1 MVERAGLENRS
12 AERYRGF
19 ESLSLRHF
27 PVSMFCA
34 TSPHGD
40 GYWMC
45 KTGSVFDPSERKIF
59 AAGATA
65 LKSCDRIG
73 TNGAS
78 ESATNENDPF
88 CGGFSG
94 FVQAKRAAEP
104 PRGAGIGGGKSSER
118 HGVLSSEALAKG
130 EAACGAPRPD
140 PRSPPRG
147 SGLVLLLPSSWPLWG
162 QHYGGQ
168 A

>member
-118 HGVLSSEALAKG
+118 PGVLSSEALAKG

-147 SGLVLLLPSSWPLWG
+147 SGGS
-162 QHYGGQ
+162 
-168 A
+168 

>member
-1 MVERAGLENRS
+1 
-12 AERYRGF
+12 
-19 ESLSLRHF
+19 
-27 PVSMFCA
+27 MFCA

-45 KTGSVFDPSERKIF
+45 KTGSVLDPSERKIF

-140 PRSPPRG
+140 PRSPQP
-147 SGLVLLLPSSWPLWG
+147 VLAARDLATPPLA
-162 QHYGGQ
+162 GGKQ
-168 A
+168 PINPLRKTSR